1 MIRIFNNAIHITSPF
16 MIPDSILHHLKT
28 TAGITVRHSQPAG
41 GGSINRAS
49 MLDTNKGKYFIKWNQ
64 DVPTDF
70 FQKEAE
76 GLQTLRVAD
85 HPLRIPDVH
94 SVLDPSQ
101 DSPGYLLM
109 EYIEEN
115 PNGDSRRFGAE
126 LAKLHSNH
134 SEKFGFHSD
143 NYIGS
148 LPQSNNQHENWNDF
162 FIIER
167 LEPQLT
173 LAIIS
178 GKVNSS
184 VKQNLNRLAA
194 RLDDLIPP
202 CKPSLLHGDLWGG
215 NYLFDMDGNAV
226 LIDPA
231 VYYGHPEVDL
241 AFSTMFGGF
250 TYDFY
255 QGYES
260 VTPLEPGFDEREPIF
275 NLYPLLVHVNL
286 FGGHYIHQ
294 FNSIIQKF

>member
-1 MIRIFNNAIHITSPF
+1 
-16 MIPDSILHHLKT
+16 MIPESILLHLKT
-28 TAGITVRHSQPAG
+28 TAGIIVSHSQPAG
-41 GGSINRAS
+41 GGSINSAAR
-49 MLDTNKGKYFIKWNQ
+49 LDTNNGRYFIKWNQ
-64 DVPTDF
+64 DVSTDF

-76 GLQTLRVAD
+76 GLQTLRDAN
-85 HPLRIPDVH
+85 HPLRVPAVH
-94 SVLDPSQ
+94 SVLNPSQ
-101 DSPGYLLM
+101 NSPGYLLM

-115 PNGDSRRFGAE
+115 RDGDSRRFGAE

-143 NYIGS
+143 NYIGN
-148 LPQSNNQHENWNDF
+148 LPQSNNQHKNWNDF
-162 FIIER
+162 FITER

-173 LAIIS
+173 QSINS

-184 VKQNLNRLAA
+184 VKHNLNRLEA
-194 RLDDLIPP
+194 RLDELIPP

-215 NYLFDMDGNAV
+215 NYLFDMDGNAI

-250 TYDFY
+250 SDNFY
-255 QGYES
+255 RGYES
-260 VTPLEPGFDEREPIF
+260 VSPLAPGFEERIPIY

-286 FGGHYIHQ
+286 FGGSYTRQLH
-294 FNSIIQKF
+294 SILRKYK